1 VLTKT
6 DSVSKKAIPAL
17 IQKIRKYNSDAPV
30 YTASHKPS
38 SLLNVA
44 GKFSNLAALKNKKIY
59 AFAGIANPGYF
70 KDILVANGADIVK
83 FKSFRDHH
91 IYKQRDMD
99 NIKTEAEG
107 LDIITTEKD
116 LVKLK
121 EMQLPDNTFALRIDF
136 SVEEGFYD
144 KLFNIL

>member
-1 VLTKT
+1 VLTKA
-6 DSVSKKAIPAL
+6 DSAGKKTISAL
-17 IQKIRKYNSDAPV
+17 MQKIRKYNTDAPV
-30 YTASHKPS
+30 YTAFHKPS
-38 SLLNVA
+38 SLVNVA
-44 GKFSNLAALKNKKIY
+44 GKFSDIAALKNKKIY
-59 AFAGIANPGYF
+59 AFAGIANPDYF
-70 KDILVANGADIVK
+70 KDILVANGAGIVK

-99 NIKTEAEG
+99 KIKTEAEG

-136 SVEEGFYD
+136 SIEDDFYD
-144 KLFNIL
+144 ILFKDI